1 MTSSRFRSLFCVN
14 MSTFA
19 IFATV
24 FVGSKIFAY
33 EIVSSGPAKSAAA
46 VVPSEDSEKLQLRL
60 NSDPPNGNLKPPIYT
75 EPEWVSSID
84 RATHTDNTTE
94 GVIQTSAEVEV
105 TIPPPLTEL
114 DAPVSPEAI
123 IENES
128 SIEEKVIEPKV
139 DIRPPVVSSDSEEDD
154 EDRIEPCWTDPFVDD
169 HLLLWRENR
178 EELELLFNN
187 GNGFGMTTLGFDA
200 KITGGDGPLW
210 ANFKFNWHFLDGPTQ
225 PDIRSQ
231 TYDLSF
237 EFNHAQQLDEDWG
250 LHLQLAPTWS
260 TDWDNKSSD
269 AFRLIGGGL
278 VSYDC
283 HDGCKFVVGGMYMD
297 RPDLPFVPTAG
308 IRIWEDDFELDLV
321 IPRPRIAWRTDQ
333 EVDEETW
340 FYIAGE
346 LGGGSWAVEREL
358 SRKEILSY
366 RDYRLLVGWETKKVD
381 GSRQVFELG
390 WVFDRQIDFDRFS
403 GSSDLDDTFVMRWG
417 HTY

>member
-1 MTSSRFRSLFCVN
+1 MALSQYQSRICINIFSIAMVASFCLSPLSL
-14 MSTFA
+14 A
-19 IFATV
+19 D
-24 FVGSKIFAY
+24 
-33 EIVSSGPAKSAAA
+33 EIIGSGPVKSAVAEVKA
-46 VVPSEDSEKLQLRL
+46 EEPRPFQLDLDNPPSK
-60 NSDPPNGNLKPPIYT
+60 GNLKPALAT
-75 EPEWVSSID
+75 EAEWLPAID
-84 RATHTDNTTE
+84 RSLKQETENTE
-94 GVIQTSAEVEV
+94 IVQTAAEAE
-105 TIPPPLTEL
+105 IPPAPAGL
-114 DAPVSPEAI
+114 DAPIAVGTPTGSES
-123 IENES
+123 ENS
-128 SIEEKVIEPKV
+128 AEKVIEPNVNLEPPKV
-139 DIRPPVVSSDSEEDD
+139 SNDSEEDD

-200 KITGGDGPLW
+200 KITGGDGPVW

-237 EFNHAQQLDEDWG
+237 EFNHAKQLNEDWA
-250 LHLQLAPTWS
+250 LHLQLAPTWA

-283 HDGCKFVVGGMYMD
+283 HDGCKLLIGGMYMD
-297 RPDLPFVPTAG
+297 RPDIPFVPTAG

-381 GSRQVFELG
+381 GSREVFEMG

>member
-1 MTSSRFRSLFCVN
+1 

-210 ANFKFNWHFLDGPTQ
+210 ANCLEN
-225 PDIRSQ
+225 RSRSRRR
-231 TYDLSF
+231 DMV
-237 EFNHAQQLDEDWG
+237 
-250 LHLQLAPTWS
+250 LHRWRTGWRILGSRKRIEPQGDSELQ
-260 TDWDNKSSD
+260 
-269 AFRLIGGGL
+269 R
-278 VSYDC
+278 
-283 HDGCKFVVGGMYMD
+283 
-297 RPDLPFVPTAG
+297 LPFTGWVG
-308 IRIWEDDFELDLV
+308 NEESR
-321 IPRPRIAWRTDQ
+321 RIATSIRTWLGLRQ
-333 EVDEETW
+333 TNRLRPLQRQQRSGRHIRHALGA
-340 FYIAGE
+340 YLLIAM
-346 LGGGSWAVEREL
+346 
-358 SRKEILSY
+358 
-366 RDYRLLVGWETKKVD
+366 
-381 GSRQVFELG
+381 Q
-390 WVFDRQIDFDRFS
+390 
-403 GSSDLDDTFVMRWG
+403 
-417 HTY
+417 